1 MNALLFRP
9 ALPHESSR
17 IWEIILQAKEQM
29 RRENKC
35 QWDEHYPTPQ
45 HIAKDIENGYAH
57 VLCRN
62 EKIIAYGAVVF
73 DGEPAYQKIKGKW
86 LSENPFVVLHRL
98 AVAEEEKRKGIAAV
112 FLSETEKKA
121 LKKGYSVFV

>member
-62 EKIIAYGAVVF
+62 EKIIAPF
-73 DGEPAYQKIKGKW
+73 DIKTDLK
-86 LSENPFVVLHRL
+86 SCLHSIW
-98 AVAEEEKRKGIAAV
+98 KR
-112 FLSETEKKA
+112 
-121 LKKGYSVFV
+121 SVIFICH